1 MKRKRLSFVL
11 LVCGTP
17 LSIAANQKPASQP
30 VSPGAQASTSPTASA
45 KAAPAPTAN
54 ASGIDPA
61 KEAAIRR
68 LFEVGGTKDS
78 VKQLMNGMTDT
89 MKPMLESSLP
99 PGEYRAQ
106 LIELFFQR
114 FLSKF
119 SSDQLLE
126 MAIPIYDKHFSVEE
140 IDGLTK
146 FYQTPLGK
154 KAISVLPQIVLET
167 QAAGR
172 QMGEV
177 IGRESMMEVLNEH
190 PDLRKALEEASSA
203 SQKPN

>member
-1 MKRKRLSFVL
+1 MKTKALALFVL
-11 LVCGTP
+11 SCSAPAL
-17 LSIAANQKPASQP
+17 AMANQKP
-30 VSPGAQASTSPTASA
+30 SPQTAPAGQSSSSGSA
-45 KAAPAPTAN
+45 KAAPAAPKS
-54 ASGIDPA
+54 ASNIDPA

-68 LFEVGGTKDS
+68 LFEVGGTKES
-78 VKQLMNGMTDT
+78 VKQLMGGMTDT
-89 MKPMLESSLP
+89 MRPMLEQSLP

-114 FLSKF
+114 FMSKF
-119 SSDQLLE
+119 STDQLLE
-126 MAIPIYDKHFSVEE
+126 LAVPIYDKHFSTEE

-172 QMGEV
+172 QLGEQ
-177 IGRESMMEVLNEH
+177 IGRDSMTEVLNEH
-190 PDLRKALEEASSA
+190 PDIKKALEDASSA
-203 SQKPN
+203 QRPN